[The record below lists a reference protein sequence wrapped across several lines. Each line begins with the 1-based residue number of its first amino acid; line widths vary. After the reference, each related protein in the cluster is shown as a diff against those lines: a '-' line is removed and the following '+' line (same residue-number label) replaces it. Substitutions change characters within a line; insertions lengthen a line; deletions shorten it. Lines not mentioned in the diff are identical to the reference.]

1 MALNLGQS
9 LKHAWN
15 AFVSDERERTVPQN
29 LGVSYGLRPDRVHFS
44 FGSDRSIV
52 SPIINQI
59 GIDAASETMRHIKQD
74 QNGRYI
80 GTVSSG
86 LDYCLTQE
94 ANIDQTGI
102 ALMQD
107 AVMTMCENGVA
118 VIVPV
123 DTALSPT
130 DTNIFDVRSLRVGT
144 PIQWYPKHIRIK
156 LYNETLGKMQELV
169 LPKSICAIVE
179 NPLYSVMNDTNSTLK
194 RLTRKLALLDAVD
207 EQSGSGKLDII
218 IQLPYTIRSDEKRK
232 QAEQRRTDIEL
243 QLAGSKYG
251 IAYADATEK
260 ITQLNRPAENN
271 LLSQVTYLTDML
283 YSQLGLSKAVFDG
296 TADEK
301 AMLNYHNRTIGPIL
315 QAFADEMSR
324 KFLTKTARTQGQT
337 IKYFRDPFK
346 LVDVGTIAE
355 IGDKFTRNA
364 ILSSNEVRALLGYLP
379 VNTDEAE
386 ALSNKNLK
394 AEDRETATQEE
405 PAVDPSVPEN
415 ATTEQEESQ
424 VE

>member
-1 MALNLGQS
+1 MALNLGKS

-15 AFVSDERERTVPQN
+15 AFTSEETERYVPQN
-29 LGVSYGLRPDRVHFS
+29 LGASYGLRPDRVRFS
-44 FGSDRSIV
+44 FGSDRTIV
-52 SPIINQI
+52 APIINQI
-59 GIDAASETMRHIKQD
+59 GIDSASTTLRHIRQD

-86 LDYCLTQE
+86 LDYCLTQD
-94 ANIDQTGI
+94 ANIDQTGT

-130 DTNIFDVRSLRVGT
+130 DSNIFDVKTLRVGT
-144 PIQWYPKHIRIK
+144 PIQWYPKHIRVR
-156 LYNETLGKMQELV
+156 LYNESLGQMQELT
-169 LPKSICAIVE
+169 LPKSLCAIVE
-179 NPLYSVMNDTNSTLK
+179 NPLYSVMNDSNSTLK

-218 IQLPYTIRSDEKRK
+218 IQLPYTIRSETKREQAEKRSK
-232 QAEQRRTDIEL
+232 DIEL

-271 LLSQVTYLTDML
+271 LLDQVTYLTDML

-315 QAFADEMSR
+315 QAFTDEMSR

-355 IGDKFTRNA
+355 IGDKFARNA
-364 ILSSNEVRALLGYLP
+364 VLSSNEIRALIGYLP
-379 VNTDEAE
+379 VDSEEANK
-386 ALSNKNLK
+386 LSNKNLK
-394 AEDRETATQEE
+394 ADDRDST
-405 PAVDPSVPEN
+405 VPEN

>member
-1 MALNLGQS
+1 MARNLGQS

-15 AFVSDERERTVPQN
+15 AFVGDEERVSAPQN
-29 LGVSYGLRPDRVHFS
+29 LGASYGLRPDRVKYYY
-44 FGSDRSIV
+44 GGDRSITA
-52 SPIINQI
+52 PIINQI
-59 GIDAASETMRHIKQD
+59 GMDAASLVMRHIRQD
-74 QNGRYI
+74 QNGRFI
-80 GTVSSG
+80 GLVTDG

-94 ANIDQTGI
+94 ANIDQTGT
-102 ALMQD
+102 AFMQD
-107 AVMTMCENGVA
+107 AVMTMCETGVA

-123 DTALSPT
+123 ETALTPS
-130 DTNIFDVRSLRVGT
+130 DTNLYDVRSLRVGT
-144 PIQWYPKHIRIK
+144 PVQWYPQHIRVR
-156 LYNETLGKMQELV
+156 LYDERVGQFKEIT
-169 LPKSICAIVE
+169 LPKNLCAIVE
-179 NPLYSVMNDTNSTLK
+179 NPLYSVMNDSNSTLK

-207 EQSGSGKLDII
+207 EQSGSGKLDLI
-218 IQLPYTIRSDEKRK
+218 IQLPYTIRSETRREQAEKRR
-232 QAEQRRTDIEL
+232 QDIEL
-243 QLAGSKYG
+243 QLSGSKYG

-283 YSQLGLSKAVFDG
+283 YNQLGLSKEVFEG

-315 QAFADEMSR
+315 QAFADEMAR

-346 LVDVGTIAE
+346 LVDVSSIAE
-355 IGDKFTRNA
+355 VGDKFTRNA
-364 ILSSNEVRALLGYLP
+364 ILSSNEVRALIGYMP
-379 VNTDEAE
+379 VNTPQAD

-394 AEDRETATQEE
+394 AEDQAPTSA
-405 PAVDPSVPEN
+405 EN

-424 VE
+424 VEE

>member
-1 MALNLGQS
+1 MARNLGQS

-15 AFVSDERERTVPQN
+15 AFVGDEERVSAPQN
-29 LGVSYGLRPDRVHFS
+29 LGASYGLRPDRVKYYY
-44 FGSDRSIV
+44 GGDRSITA
-52 SPIINQI
+52 PIINQI
-59 GIDAASETMRHIKQD
+59 GMDAASLVMRHIRQD
-74 QNGRYI
+74 QNGRFI
-80 GTVSSG
+80 GLVTDG

-94 ANIDQTGI
+94 ANIDQTGT
-102 ALMQD
+102 AFMQD
-107 AVMTMCENGVA
+107 AVMTMCETGVA

-123 DTALSPT
+123 ETALTPS
-130 DTNIFDVRSLRVGT
+130 DTNLYDVRSLRVGT
-144 PIQWYPKHIRIK
+144 PVQWYPQHIRVR
-156 LYNETLGKMQELV
+156 LYDERVGQFKEIT
-169 LPKSICAIVE
+169 LPKNLCAIVE
-179 NPLYSVMNDTNSTLK
+179 NPLYSVMNDSNSTLK

-207 EQSGSGKLDII
+207 EQSGSGKLDLI
-218 IQLPYTIRSDEKRK
+218 IQLPYTIRSETRRDQAEKRR
-232 QAEQRRTDIEL
+232 QDIEL
-243 QLAGSKYG
+243 QLSGSKYG

-283 YSQLGLSKAVFDG
+283 YNQLGLSKEVFEG

-315 QAFADEMSR
+315 QAFADEMAR

-346 LVDVGTIAE
+346 LVDVSSIAE
-355 IGDKFTRNA
+355 VGDKFTRNA
-364 ILSSNEVRALLGYLP
+364 ILSSNEVRALIGYMP
-379 VNTDEAE
+379 VNTPQAD

-394 AEDRETATQEE
+394 AEDQAPTSA
-405 PAVDPSVPEN
+405 EN

-424 VE
+424 VEE